1 MATESGESHD
11 RFSLVAGGPFHALLR
26 QLRWVGKDLL
36 PTRRAALNLAL
47 LAWFT
52 PAALAVVQS
61 LLDDSYVGWSFFTD
75 LTAYARF
82 LIAITAMIIT
92 ERHADGRLEML
103 ARQFRSASIIADAGL
118 PAFRTALARADRHSS
133 SNLAEGALAV
143 AALAWS
149 GLTERYVVEL
159 ANSSWEGTMTNAGV
173 EMSWAGLAARFVSN
187 PLFLFLVFRWVW
199 RFLIWAL
206 LLYRISKLP
215 LQLTPLHPDQ
225 SAGLGF
231 LAIYPSIFSGFLFAL
246 SCVVASSFLKDLSL
260 VEHGSRTIWFAVGGW
275 IAIGLGLFLGPLS
288 VFARPIY
295 LAREQALINYGR
307 LANQHHLAFERK
319 WMGEVRSGEE
329 LLGNPD
335 VSSLADLNA
344 GFVAVHSMHL
354 IPVDREAVVG
364 LFVAA
369 GLPML
374 AVLAKEIPITDLLK
388 WIAGAIF

>member
-1 MATESGESHD
+1 MATESGESHE

-26 QLRWVGKDLL
+26 LLGWVGEDLL
-36 PTRRAALNLAL
+36 PTRRAALILAL
-47 LAWFT
+47 LAWLT
-52 PAALAVVQS
+52 PAALAVAQS
-61 LLDDSYVGWSFFTD
+61 LLDDSYLGWSFFTD
-75 LTAYARF
+75 LTVYARF

-92 ERHADGRLEML
+92 ERYADGRLEML

-118 PAFRTALARADRHSS
+118 PAFRTALARADRQSS

-149 GLTERYVVEL
+149 GFTERYVIEL
-159 ANSSWEGTMTNAGV
+159 AGSSWEGTMTNAGV

-187 PLFLFLVFRWVW
+187 PLFLFLVLRWIW
-199 RFLIWAL
+199 RFVIWTL

-231 LAIYPSIFSGFLFAL
+231 LAIYPSIFKGFLFAL
-246 SCVVASSFLKDLSL
+246 SCVVASSFLKDLNL
-260 VEHGSRTIWFAVGGW
+260 VEHGSRSIWFAVGGW
-275 IAIGLGLFLGPLS
+275 IVVSLGLFLGPLS
-288 VFARPIY
+288 VFSRPLY

-307 LANQHHLAFERK
+307 LANQHHLAFEHK
-319 WMGEVRSGEE
+319 WLGRTRSGGE

-344 GFVAVHSMHL
+344 GLVAVHSMHL
-354 IPVDREAVVG
+354 LPVDREAVLG
-364 LFVAA
+364 IFVAA
-369 GLPML
+369 CVPML
-374 AVLAKEIPITDLLK
+374 AVLATEIPILDLLK
-388 WIAGAIF
+388 WIAAAIF